1 MAGGMGEANCELFEA
16 MTAARLVASGRVS
29 DTDRMDDADDQAIRD
44 GSDLCTHCGLCCD
57 GTLFVRMLIEPEEI
71 AAATRAGLEI
81 VVGEGAARGSLPCP
95 SLKDRC
101 CTIYPARYAVCR
113 RYRCMLLGRLRA
125 GAVDRATA
133 FARVAEAQRMRTAAR
148 SAAILAGTPDFSIA
162 AHRRPGVGPLPRDP
176 EARRVTAAAHLA
188 GAALALYLAKHFH
201 AGRAEDKASS
211 G

>member
-1 MAGGMGEANCELFEA
+1 
-16 MTAARLVASGRVS
+16 
-29 DTDRMDDADDQAIRD
+29 MDEADDQATRD

-57 GTLFVRMLIEPEEI
+57 GTLFVRMRIEPEEVI
-71 AAATRAGLEI
+71 AATRAGLEV
-81 VVGEGAARGSLPCP
+81 VVGEGAARGSQPCP
-95 SLKDRC
+95 SLEDRC

-113 RYRCMLLGRLRA
+113 RYRCMLLGRLGA
-125 GAVDRATA
+125 GTVDRATA

-148 SAAILAGTPDFSIA
+148 SAAILAGAPDFSIA
-162 AHRRPGVGPLPRDP
+162 ANRRPGAWQPPRDP

-201 AGRAEDKASS
+201 AGQAEDDASP